1 MLGHHMATQRTP
13 GAALTMVEYNA
24 KVDAS
29 GMELWLRHTQV
40 VLHHAHL
47 CRRENLQLPLI
58 LVKIENPMLKPA
70 ESFTGVNVLQH

>member
-1 MLGHHMATQRTP
+1 MLGLHMATQRTT
-13 GAALTMVEYNA
+13 GAALTMVDYNA
-24 KVDAS
+24 KIDAS

-47 CRRENLQLPLI
+47 CRCEDLQLPLI
-58 LVKIENPMLKPA
+58 LVNIEDPTVESA